1 MKPPIHTLPFIA
13 LSLMLM
19 ATAATTHAAD
29 TLAVGQQFP
38 DLKGSALEGTLPD
51 LSGAK
56 VVIVDFWASWCA
68 PCKASF
74 PVYDQLQKEFGPKG
88 VQVIAVNLDQNGKQM
103 DAFLKKQPVSFAV
116 VRDAQTKLVAQV
128 KVPTM
133 PTSFV
138 LDAKGVV
145 RFVHIGFHGE
155 ETRKL
160 YVEQINQLLQEAP

>member
-1 MKPPIHTLPFIA
+1 MKHRFRSLLSAA
-13 LSLMLM
+13 LGLVLLGS
-19 ATAATTHAAD
+19 APVTRAAD
-29 TLAVGQQFP
+29 TIAAGQPFP
-38 DLKGSALEGTLPD
+38 ALKDYALEGTLPD

-74 PVYDQLQKEFGPKG
+74 PVYDQLQKDYAGKG
-88 VQVIAVNLDQNGKQM
+88 VHIIAVNVDQNDKQM
-103 DAFLKKQPVSFAV
+103 AAFLKKQPVSFTV
-116 VRDAQTKLVAQV
+116 VRDAQAKLVAQV

-138 LDAKGVV
+138 IDAKGVV
-145 RFVHIGFHGE
+145 RFVHTGFHGE

-160 YVEQINQLLQEAP
+160 YIEEINQLLQETP